1 LITIAQTIQANP
13 VSPALR
19 KQHARRIESSNMESE
34 VQSESSLH
42 TEVTPVNQKEERET
56 PTKLM
61 ELSMKQQNEV
71 KELTQRAS
79 EV

>member
-1 LITIAQTIQANP
+1 
-13 VSPALR
+13 
-19 KQHARRIESSNMESE
+19 MESE